1 MFKYRGFSLFGQ
13 YFDRE
18 RRPEEGASYKSNG
31 FIVQSG
37 LFLVRDRVE
46 VAFRW
51 AGWDPTDQVPG
62 NDQRELGGALNYF
75 ILGHA
80 LKIQA
85 DYRELEDESRDRRTR
100 EVRVQ
105 TQFRF

>member
-1 MFKYRGFSLFGQ
+1 
-13 YFDRE
+13 
-18 RRPEEGASYKSNG
+18 
-31 FIVQSG
+31 
-37 LFLVRDRVE
+37 VRNRLE
-46 VAFRW
+46 AAFRW

-62 NDQRELGGALNYF
+62 DDQRELGGSLNYF

-80 LKIQA
+80 LKLQA
-85 DYRELEDESRDRRTR
+85 DFRELRDERLDRRTR